1 MFISKLLYCTVDM
14 FCTNISLLFFT
25 CISLQGS
32 MVGARA
38 VWDNSRD
45 SVVTVSHDN
54 DYITCCCSVY
64 FIKLDDDYDSDE
76 SE

>member
-1 MFISKLLYCTVDM
+1 
-14 FCTNISLLFFT
+14 
-25 CISLQGS
+25 